1 MYAWPRWV
9 PRAMNWPAHVSERVT
24 AGAAP
29 TLNPDSAAAPSGDYP
44 DIVRACCAL
53 ALFVFSYFLYFSDVQ
68 LITLLVAPI
77 KQAYQINDTTFSLLA
92 AGPPVIAIL
101 AIGLPMATL
110 VDRWNRR
117 NLLIAAIFLWTTMNV
132 LCAFAP
138 NFKVLFALKVGV
150 AIGGAW
156 YYPTVVSLISDS
168 FAPRHRTTAFT
179 VLQLCGTSGVGL
191 AVLLSGGAISLAHR
205 LSTFALPVVGLIAWW
220 QWAFILVSAPA
231 PLGAALLLTIREPR
245 RHLSQVADSRD
256 LKLAGYLRRH
266 WQVCAAV
273 VLGTAMGNVLL
284 YAARSWLPEY
294 FIRAFAQTRT
304 EAATASG
311 LILTLGAGLG
321 IGAGGALAHWLRRR
335 GLEGANLAVVITSYT
350 APIAFL
356 LLLPLLGTA
365 ATAAIVLSVAFFLF
379 NLHGGPQ
386 IDIIQGVVPNEIR
399 GRFVTLVLM
408 VGYGGTFIGP
418 VAVGFL
424 NDHVF
429 GVGGGVRYSMTVTL
443 VLACI
448 GAAFCWSIRA
458 RSMVALSRA
467 GAPQHKTA

>member
-1 MYAWPRWV
+1 MCASRRWA
-9 PRAMNWPAHVSERVT
+9 PPAENWPAYVVER
-24 AGAAP
+24 
-29 TLNPDSAAAPSGDYP
+29 AAAGTTDYP
-44 DIVRACCAL
+44 HLVRACCAL

-68 LITLLVAPI
+68 IITLLVAPI
-77 KQAYQINDTTFSLLA
+77 KEAYRISDTAFSLLA

-117 NLLIAAIFLWTTMNV
+117 NLLIAAIFLWTIMNA

-138 NFKVLFALKVGV
+138 NFKVFFALKIGV

-156 YYPTVVSLISDS
+156 YYPTVVSLISDF

-179 VLQLCGTSGVGL
+179 ILQLCGTIGVGL

-205 LSTFALPVVGLIAWW
+205 LSTLALPWVGPIAWW
-220 QWAFILVSAPA
+220 QWSFILVSAPA
-231 PLGAALLLTIREPR
+231 PLGAALLLAIREPP
-245 RHLSQVADSRD
+245 RHLSRAIDSRG
-256 LKLAGYLRRH
+256 LKIGGYLRQH
-266 WQVCAAV
+266 WRICATV
-273 VLGTAMGNVLL
+273 MLGTALGNVLV

-294 FIRAFAQTRT
+294 FIRVFAQSRT
-304 EAATASG
+304 EAAAASG
-311 LILTLGAGLG
+311 LILTLGAGFG
-321 IGAGGALAHWLRRR
+321 IAAGGAVAHWLRRR
-335 GLEGANLAVVITSYT
+335 GIEGANLAVVITSYA
-350 APIAFL
+350 APIVL
-356 LLLPLLGTA
+356 LLFLPCLSTA
-365 ATAAIVLSVAFFLF
+365 LTAAIVLGVAFFLF

-408 VGYGGTFIGP
+408 VGYAGTFIGP

-424 NDHVF
+424 NDHAF
-429 GVGGGVRYSMTVTL
+429 GLAAGVRYSMAVTL

-458 RSMVALSRA
+458 RSIVALTQNAS
-467 GAPQHKTA
+467 QT